1 MKTTVGVPIAL
12 FLLLAVLDLPGTTA
26 LFAIAIPRRSTF
38 TAFVGTAC
46 GGSWS
51 LQKRRQQQLGSLQ
64 KHQATSSA
72 TTEAAETSKATTTVI
87 TTAKDRL
94 ESLLQPEQRPL
105 NDKHDATATTSKQQP
120 AAAAAAAAVL
130 LVNVTLTQ
138 HRPLGCIVEESVAL
152 TNTLPHLVFVA
163 SVSPNG
169 HAAKAG
175 IQVGDV
181 IVAMSGLFGQVE
193 SVLGQGIDIV
203 YVKVSV
209 SHVVQTLLPYPK
221 AMSKRVRSHTTVLLS
236 TNVLFH
242 RSKSLVSSCP
252 DSEPLQ
258 LQLLRGTSVLS
269 DHEAAL
275 VELCANPDT
284 SDAETEQCMLDYLQG
299 GYYNENDSPVGEEC
313 NGDDEQECLLDNL
326 QSMWAGLN
334 DDDDDDRDGSS
345 TSSAAS
351 ATTATAATS
360 TTTVTKPWSS
370 RSSPSGTFVR
380 DPSTGQMR
388 NIN

>member
-1 MKTTVGVPIAL
+1 MCHAPFNQVHGVCRLLLSSREHGTICHFSHWTMDRFSNACCSMDHRRGHCPAMKTTVGVPIAL
-12 FLLLAVLDLPGTTA
+12 LLLLVVLDLPGTTA
-26 LFAIAIPRRSTF
+26 LFAIVIPRRSTF
-38 TAFVGTAC
+38 TAFVGTAG

-51 LQKRRQQQLGSLQ
+51 LQKRRRQQLGSLQ

-105 NDKHDATATTSKQQP
+105 NDKNDATATTFKQQP
-120 AAAAAAAAVL
+120 AAAAVAAAVL
-130 LVNVTLTQ
+130 LVNVTLTK

-209 SHVVQTLLPYPK
+209 LCVEKTLCHIQRPYLNVFGLTLPYGSLQTFYCIAASRWYP
-221 AMSKRVRSHTTVLLS
+221 AVPIRNPCRCNCCGERVYCAITKRPWWNCAPIPTRPTLKRNSACSTICKGDTTMKTTVPS
-236 TNVLFH
+236 A
-242 RSKSLVSSCP
+242 RSAMETMNKSVSW
-252 DSEPLQ
+252 
-258 LQLLRGTSVLS
+258 TI
-269 DHEAAL
+269 
-275 VELCANPDT
+275 
-284 SDAETEQCMLDYLQG
+284 Y
-299 GYYNENDSPVGEEC
+299 SPCGP
-313 NGDDEQECLLDNL
+313 
-326 QSMWAGLN
+326 A
-334 DDDDDDRDGSS
+334 
-345 TSSAAS
+345 
-351 ATTATAATS
+351 
-360 TTTVTKPWSS
+360 
-370 RSSPSGTFVR
+370 
-380 DPSTGQMR
+380 
-388 NIN
+388 